1 MCARLE
7 LNDTRRQPGQALAV
21 WLEEQRSAWLI
32 WAGFARSESLG
43 RWLSMGGQLVDIPA
57 QRFAERSNRTRRL
70 VWDDVP
76 FGLVVRGVV
85 DSNSGK
91 PLLKVVTRAS
101 TQAEFTRFEHPRMPL
116 IETPRVSAEQILAP
130 PPVGEQWMMVQ
141 TELFAS

>member
-7 LNDTRRQPGQALAV
+7 LNDTSRQPGQALAV
-21 WLEEQRSAWLI
+21 WLEERHSAWLI

-70 VWDDVP
+70 IWQDVP
-76 FGLVVRGVV
+76 IGKVVRGIV

-91 PLLKVVTRAS
+91 PLLKVVTRAA
-101 TQAEFTRFEHPRMPL
+101 TPEEYARFEHPRMPF
-116 IETPRVSAEQILAP
+116 IEAPRVSAEQILEL
-130 PPVGEQWMMVQ
+130 PPVGEHSMIIQS
-141 TELFAS
+141 ELFAM

>member
-7 LNDTRRQPGQALAV
+7 LNDTSRQPGQALAV
-21 WLEEQRSAWLI
+21 WLEERRSAWLI
-32 WAGFARSESLG
+32 WAGFARGESLG

-57 QRFAERSNRTRRL
+57 RRFAERSNRTRRL

-76 FGLVVRGVV
+76 FGKVVRGII

-91 PLLKVVTRAS
+91 PLLKVVTRAA
-101 TQAEFTRFEHPRMPL
+101 TPEEYARFEHPRMPL
-116 IETPRVSAEQILAP
+116 IEPPRVSAEQVLEP
-130 PPVGEQWMMVQ
+130 PPVGEQSMMVQ